1 MPIRKI
7 VPGSGIF
14 TYIDIAFNLLPM
26 ALRKSVRQY
35 FSFNRY
41 ERTGIILLC
50 SIILLIMI
58 FHANIHRWARLSP
71 EMVNEDSL
79 ITAIQ
84 ENIHSLAAM
93 TLYDTTRK
101 SFQSYRVIYKYAG
114 AGRYSPVETATPFAF
129 DPNILDTAGWQA
141 LGLSPRQAVTAVNY
155 ASRSGRFLVKS
166 DLKKLFVISEAF
178 YERVEPYI
186 LLPDSLPPETHTFVP
201 LDLNTATAEELDA
214 LKGIGPA
221 LAENIIKFRDGL
233 GGFSDVQQLCDVFGI
248 HAGLCEQLQPLV
260 TVSPVKIRKI
270 QVNYAT
276 WEELAANPYL
286 GYKMAKR
293 IVDDRKWNGT
303 FKTAED
309 LVKRGVL
316 PDTLFPK
323 VLPYLQIP

>member
-7 VPGSGIF
+7 VPGLGNF
-14 TYIDIAFNLLPM
+14 TYIDVAFNSLPM

-50 SIILLIMI
+50 SLIFLLMVV
-58 FHANIHRWARLSP
+58 HASIHRWTRLSY

-79 ITAIQ
+79 MADIR
-84 ENIHSLAAM
+84 ENIHSLSVM
-93 TLYDTTRK
+93 SLYDTTRK
-101 SFQSYRVIYKYAG
+101 SFQPHRIIYKYVGTGHYTPKA
-114 AGRYSPVETATPFAF
+114 TATLFAF
-129 DPNILDTAGWQA
+129 DPNVLDTNGWQA
-141 LGLSPRQAVTAVNY
+141 LGLSPRQAITAVNY
-155 ASRSGRFLVKS
+155 ASRSGRFRIKS
-166 DLKKLFVISEAF
+166 DLKKLFVISDEF
-178 YERVEPYI
+178 YERLEPYI
-186 LLPDSLPPETHTFVP
+186 LLPDSLPPETDQKVL
-201 LDLNTATAEELDA
+201 LDLNTATSEELDA

-221 LAENIIKFRDGL
+221 LAANIIKFRDGL
-233 GGFSDVQQLCDVFGI
+233 GGFADTRQLCDVFGLQ
-248 HAGLCEQLQPLV
+248 ADVCEQLQPFL
-260 TVSPVKIRKI
+260 TVSPVKPRKI